1 MSKGKTVYGLSIAA
15 PRRTWALVPLLLWRF
30 AVPIL
35 AALIVLDLAVFAA
48 LNGLFGA
55 CYGAFAWFGVC

>member
-1 MSKGKTVYGLSIAA
+1 MKNRNTVYGFSIAA

-35 AALIVLDLAVFAA
+35 AALIVLDLAVFAV
-48 LNGLFGA
+48 LNGLFDV
-55 CYGAFAWFGVC
+55 CYGAFAWVGVC